1 MANHPAGER
10 AAEEH
15 ATSLD
20 VLEADAREFGDVG
33 VVRAR
38 LRWDARMGDRDL
50 SGDYV
55 CADVFRREADRW
67 RVVWRVSTKV
77 FDE

>member
-1 MANHPAGER
+1 M
-10 AAEEH
+10 
-15 ATSLD
+15 
-20 VLEADAREFGDVG
+20 LEADAREFGDIA

-38 LRWDARMGDRDL
+38 LRWAAEMGGRDL

-55 CADVFRREADRW
+55 CADVFRRDGDRW

-77 FDE
+77 LE